1 MTTLRNTLAI
11 ALTAATLSLGAIAT
25 SPSASAHGFFHGGGH
40 FHRNFGRVGHGWGH
54 HRFGNGWGGGHRCI
68 WHSDCRR
75 GGQNRWGYHWG
86 GEHRWGYHWGGY
98 RRVTEV
104 GVGVVEAPRVVET
117 PRCPE
122 GTHLGYRGKYCWP
135 NRQ

>member
-1 MTTLRNTLAI
+1 MVFFMAEGIFTGILAASATGGDTTGSATGGVAD
-11 ALTAATLSLGAIAT
+11 TAAYGIRTAVGAA
-25 SPSASAHGFFHGGGH
+25 
-40 FHRNFGRVGHGWGH
+40 R
-54 HRFGNGWGGGHRCI
+54 
-68 WHSDCRR
+68 D
-75 GGQNRWGYHWG
+75 RWGYHWG

-104 GVGVVEAPRVVET
+104 GAGVVEAPRVVET